1 MIHQLIK
8 RALLASAFIF
18 IYGNSA
24 AQTINEIEITG
35 NHDFSTSNYLS
46 WISPQTLKY
55 DDSTPDSIKNR
66 LARIL
71 TNNGYYNFIFGAIT
85 HETTSDSQ
93 FVNFSIA
100 IDEGEPTY
108 INDIIISNLDSLDLE
123 MANDNFENIK
133 GSNFIID
140 ELELSFSELLDHFEN
155 SGFPFA
161 SINIESTFFYY
172 DSTNDENLVDLYISF
187 AKNQI
192 STIDT
197 VEIVGNTKT
206 KDYVIKRNLRLEKGE
221 SYSQE
226 KIDKIPAKLNR
237 LHFFE
242 SVETPLYYF
251 NSQNEGVLQ
260 VSVKERGTN
269 SFDGIIGYIPSAND
283 NDNGYLTGLAN
294 IKLRNLFGTGRALS
308 FRWNKIDRYSQELEL
323 KYLEPWI
330 FGLPLNVDLLLFQ
343 RQQDS
348 SYVQRLLSGN
358 LEFLTTESMSAAL
371 IFSQDYTIPSNPE
384 TRGFTVYNSTSLIS
398 GVNLKIDTRDDLLVP
413 TSGLFFLNSYKYRSK
428 KINGPMEYIP
438 DSMNTSPDQYSFEL
452 DFVVHYKIFN
462 RQVPTIG
469 FHIRELRG
477 DNIEVSDM
485 YRFGG
490 TNTLRGYRENQFAG
504 NRLLWTNLEYRY
516 LLGRQSY
523 VFLFTDIGCYLRDA
537 LPLLDLP
544 ETSTIKVGYGLGI
557 TFETALG
564 LLGVSY
570 ALASGDGFN
579 NGLIHFGI
587 IGEF

>member
-1 MIHQLIK
+1 MIHRLIK
-8 RALLASAFIF
+8 TTLLVSAYVFICS
-18 IYGNSA
+18 NLA

-35 NHDFSTSNYLS
+35 NNDFSTSKYLS
-46 WISPQTLKY
+46 WISPQNLKY
-55 DDSTPDSIKNR
+55 ENSTLDSIKNR
-66 LARIL
+66 IARSL
-71 TNNGYYNFIFGAIT
+71 TNRGYYNFRFDAFT
-85 HETTSDSQ
+85 HDITSDSQ
-93 FVNFSIA
+93 FVNYSIV
-100 IDEGEPTY
+100 INEGEPTY

-123 MANDNFENIK
+123 IANESFENIK
-133 GSNFIID
+133 GSIFIVD
-140 ELELSFSELLDHFEN
+140 ELEFSFSELLDHFEN
-155 SGFPFA
+155 SGFPFV
-161 SINIESTFFYY
+161 SINVESTYFFYN
-172 DSTNDENLVDLYISF
+172 STNDENLVDLYVSF
-187 AKNQI
+187 SKNQI

-197 VEIVGNTKT
+197 IEIVGNTRT
-206 KDYVIKRNLRLEKGE
+206 KDCVIERTLRLKKGE
-221 SYSQE
+221 VYSQD
-226 KIDKIPAKLNR
+226 KIDKIPTKLNR

-242 SVETPLYYF
+242 PVETPVYYF
-251 NSQNEGVLQ
+251 NQKDKGVLQ
-260 VSVKERGTN
+260 VKVKEIGTN
-269 SFDGIIGYIPSAND
+269 SFDGIIGYIPPADD
-283 NDNGYLTGLAN
+283 NESGYLTGLAN
-294 IKLRNLFGTGRALS
+294 IKLRNLFGTGRAMA
-308 FRWNKIDRYSQELEL
+308 FRWNRIDRYSQEIEL

-330 FGLPLNVDLLLFQ
+330 FELPLNVDLLLFQ

-358 LEFLTTESMSAAL
+358 LEFLATESMSAAL
-371 IFSQDYTIPSNPE
+371 IFSQEYTIPSDPD
-384 TRGFTVYNSTSLIS
+384 TRGFTVYNSTSLVS
-398 GVNLKIDTRDDLLVP
+398 GANLKIDTRDALLVP

-428 KINGPMEYIP
+428 NINGPAEYIP
-438 DSMNTSPDQYSFEL
+438 DSMNTSPDQYCVEL
-452 DFVVHYKIFN
+452 DFVVHYKIFS

-469 FHIRELRG
+469 LHIRELRG

-523 VFLFTDIGCYLRDA
+523 AFLFTDIGYYLRDS
-537 LPLLDLP
+537 LPSLGLP
-544 ETSTIKVGYGLGI
+544 ETSAVKVGYGLGI

-570 ALASGDGFN
+570 ALASGDSFN